1 MLWVQSPRSSLV
13 RGEEGCWGESACWYV
28 YLVGE
33 GCQLPQQVCV
43 PVHVSQVGL
52 YLLRIW

>member
-33 GCQLPQQVCV
+33 GCQLPQQVYV